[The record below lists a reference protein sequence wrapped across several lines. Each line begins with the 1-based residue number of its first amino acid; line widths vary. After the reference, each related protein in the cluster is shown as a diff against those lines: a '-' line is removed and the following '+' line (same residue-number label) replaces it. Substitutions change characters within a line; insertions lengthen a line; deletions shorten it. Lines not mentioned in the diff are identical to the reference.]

1 MRQVFA
7 RFAAFGA
14 PRPSLTP
21 PRPGSVAGEAKPGMD
36 CTRLVKLCRD
46 AGIVRGPKSVTTV
59 ELAFAKAKPKV
70 GVRGW

>member
-1 MRQVFA
+1 
-7 RFAAFGA
+7 
-14 PRPSLTP
+14 
-21 PRPGSVAGEAKPGMD
+21 MD